1 MEKCFTPTVILL
13 MLFLNEESDCTR
25 GYRNEEINN
34 DTHRLGLWGRGGGG
48 NFIFGL
54 I

>member
-34 DTHRLGLWGRGGGG
+34 DTHRLDLWGGGG
-48 NFIFGL
+48 GGWQW
-54 I
+54 